1 MHLAGG
7 NDGVTTSVRGSFRKY
22 EKGLCPVN
30 DSDGKLTGLII
41 FEIYLKYCPWYQVL
55 LPIPHVRKIV
65 KSFTNIW
72 KALIKL
78 DPNFVKQ
85 FINVGLFSQFNIK
98 LVVCNFF
105 LRLENVHRISPG
117 QLSFA
122 FTECVRCVKLQTF
135 ASF

>member
-1 MHLAGG
+1 MVGMHLAGG

-65 KSFTNIW
+65 KSFTNVW
-72 KALIKL
+72 KAFIKL
-78 DPNFVKQ
+78 DPNFVKH

-105 LRLENVHRISPG
+105 
-117 QLSFA
+117 
-122 FTECVRCVKLQTF
+122 
-135 ASF
+135 